1 MDTVGQNA
9 ILQPPTSY
17 PKTRHGVKEQMLE
30 IRPSDGFEADQVDG
44 SNVSKLSPT
53 FMDGS

>member
-1 MDTVGQNA
+1 VDTVGQNA
-9 ILQPPTSY
+9 SLQPPTSY